1 MKRQVTRQERKE
13 SKVDSRA
20 TSVEK
25 EKIYFSFY
33 GTKRCLVFK
42 THLAIFFFIENK
54 ITTEEG
60 DHVLAK
66 SPPSHPVNKSEL

>member
-1 MKRQVTRQERKE
+1 M
-13 SKVDSRA
+13 
-20 TSVEK
+20 EK

-66 SPPSHPVNKSEL
+66 SRPSHPVNKSEL